1 MKDRC
6 SEFSVER
13 MAKVL
18 DVSRSGFY
26 EYLKRPL
33 NGSRNGARMVFDAEV
48 RTIYS
53 DHRQVYGSEKIR
65 QVFLQRGEKHSR
77 KRIAESMHRQN
88 LKSRA
93 KRRFRTTTDSKHS
106 YPVAENVLNRQFMV
120 SAPDQVYVTD
130 ITYLKSRSGWLYLT
144 VFIDLY
150 SRMIVGWSVST
161 SLRVEGVL
169 EALERAVWKRKP
181 GKGLM
186 IHSDRGVQ
194 YCCNAF
200 KDALAYHGFRQS
212 MSRKGNCWDNAVS
225 ESFMKTVKTELI
237 YLIDII
243 DKKHAE
249 QVLFEYIEM
258 FYNRKRLHA
267 TLGYL
272 SPIQYEARNAI
283 KCA

>member
-1 MKDRC
+1 MKDHS

-13 MAKVL
+13 MARVL
-18 DVSRSGFY
+18 EVSRSGFY

-33 NGSRNGARMVFDAEV
+33 DGSRKGSRMVFDAQV

-53 DHRQVYGSEKIR
+53 DNRKLYGSEKIR
-65 QVFLQRGEKHSR
+65 QAFLARGEKHSR
-77 KRIAESMHRQN
+77 KRIAESMRRQS
-88 LKSRA
+88 LLSKT
-93 KRRFRTTTDSKHS
+93 KRRFKTTTDSKH
-106 YPVAENVLNRQFMV
+106 PFAVAENVLNRQFTV

-130 ITYLKSRSGWLYLT
+130 ITYMRSRSGWLYLT

-150 SRMIVGWSVST
+150 SRLIVGWSVST

-169 EALERAVWKRKP
+169 EAFKRAVWRRKP
-181 GKGLM
+181 GKGLL

-194 YCCNAF
+194 YCCDAF
-200 KDALAYHGFRQS
+200 REALLYHGFRQS
-212 MSRKGNCWDNAVS
+212 MSRKGDCWDNAVA

-237 YLIDII
+237 YHVDLIN
-243 DKKHAE
+243 KEHAE
-249 QVLFEYIEM
+249 RVLFDYIEM

-272 SPIQYEARNAI
+272 SPARYVEVNRL